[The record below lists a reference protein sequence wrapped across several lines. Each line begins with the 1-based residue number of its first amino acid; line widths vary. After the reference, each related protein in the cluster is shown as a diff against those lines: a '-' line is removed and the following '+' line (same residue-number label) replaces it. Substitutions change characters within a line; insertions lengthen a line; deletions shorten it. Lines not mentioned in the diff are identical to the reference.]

1 MTDQDNELIIR
12 QAQTGDRRAF
22 ETLLQE
28 YYDVMFRMA
37 FKWCGNRADAEDVT
51 QNACIKLA
59 RVIGSFRFESAFTSW
74 LYRLVVNTAIDWQ
87 KANKKDRHVPLPE
100 SGFIG
105 VARDN
110 AEQDIQH
117 KEALADVL
125 ALPEK
130 EKTALL
136 LVFGE
141 GLTHA
146 EAAAEMEVKESTVSW
161 YIHEARKKLTEKER
175 RHG

>member
-1 MTDQDNELIIR
+1 MIKR
-12 QAQTGDRRAF
+12 AQAGDRRAF

-37 FKWCGNRADAEDVT
+37 FKWCDNRADAEDVT

-74 LYRLVVNTAIDWQ
+74 LYRLVINTAIDWQ
-87 KANKKDRHVPLPE
+87 KANHKKHSLLSNSLP
-100 SGFIG
+100 GG
-105 VARDN
+105 PD
-110 AEQDIQH
+110 AEKDMQH
-117 KEALADVL
+117 KEALAQVL

-136 LVFGE
+136 LVFSE
-141 GLTHA
+141 GMTHA
-146 EAAAEMEVKESTVSW
+146 EAAAVMDVKESTVSW

>member
-1 MTDQDNELIIR
+1 MVDQDDELIKR
-12 QAQTGDRRAF
+12 AQAGNRGAF

-28 YYDVMFRMA
+28 YYDTMFRMA
-37 FKWCGNRADAEDVT
+37 FKWSGNRADAEDVT

-59 RVIGSFRFESAFTSW
+59 RSLGSFRFESAFTSW
-74 LYRLVVNTAIDWQ
+74 LYRLVINTAIDWQ
-87 KANKKDRHVPLPE
+87 KANRKHVPLPE

-105 VARDN
+105 VAPEN
-110 AEQDIQH
+110 AERDMQN
-117 KEALADVL
+117 KEALAAVL

-136 LVFGE
+136 LVFSE
-141 GLTHA
+141 GMTHA
-146 EAAAEMEVKESTVSW
+146 EAAAVMDVKESTVSW